1 MTYFLENIIAKTNKA
16 LENIIV
22 EINRA
27 LEKKDFSSIRG
38 RWSKASG
45 QNYHSCWWLECKI
58 EILLQWEWT
67 NFVRAIS
74 LFENFLILY
83 N

>member
-27 LEKKDFSSIRG
+27 LEKNDFSSIRG
-38 RWSKASG
+38 R
-45 QNYHSCWWLECKI
+45 
-58 EILLQWEWT
+58 
-67 NFVRAIS
+67 
-74 LFENFLILY
+74 
-83 N
+83 

>member
-27 LEKKDFSSIRG
+27 LEKKDFISIRS
-38 RWSKASG
+38 R
-45 QNYHSCWWLECKI
+45 
-58 EILLQWEWT
+58 
-67 NFVRAIS
+67 
-74 LFENFLILY
+74 
-83 N
+83 

>member
-38 RWSKASG
+38 R
-45 QNYHSCWWLECKI
+45 
-58 EILLQWEWT
+58 
-67 NFVRAIS
+67 
-74 LFENFLILY
+74 
-83 N
+83 

>member
-1 MTYFLENIIAKTNKA
+1 MIYFLENIIAKTNKA

-38 RWSKASG
+38 R
-45 QNYHSCWWLECKI
+45 
-58 EILLQWEWT
+58 
-67 NFVRAIS
+67 
-74 LFENFLILY
+74 
-83 N
+83 

>member
-27 LEKKDFSSIRG
+27 LEEKDFSSIRG
-38 RWSKASG
+38 R
-45 QNYHSCWWLECKI
+45 
-58 EILLQWEWT
+58 
-67 NFVRAIS
+67 
-74 LFENFLILY
+74 
-83 N
+83 

>member
-22 EINRA
+22 EINRV

-38 RWSKASG
+38 R
-45 QNYHSCWWLECKI
+45 
-58 EILLQWEWT
+58 
-67 NFVRAIS
+67 
-74 LFENFLILY
+74 
-83 N
+83 

>member
-27 LEKKDFSSIRG
+27 LEKKDFSSRRG
-38 RWSKASG
+38 R
-45 QNYHSCWWLECKI
+45 
-58 EILLQWEWT
+58 
-67 NFVRAIS
+67 
-74 LFENFLILY
+74 
-83 N
+83 